1 MGITSDSSN
10 LASLLGLRPP
20 TKVQMELN
28 RVILM
33 IRYHDTWDPLL
44 DTLRRDSAQVC
55 TNCWS
60 MNWET
65 AMEDM
70 MRDGSTAENRAEGR
84 APTCFLLHS
93 FSQQCSREGDAR
105 ESDNNICSRNW
116 LTTRTCFMR
125 AALGLCL
132 GFP

>member
-1 MGITSDSSN
+1 
-10 LASLLGLRPP
+10 
-20 TKVQMELN
+20 
-28 RVILM
+28 M
-33 IRYHDTWDPLL
+33 IGMIKYHDTWDPLL
-44 DTLRRDSAQVC
+44 DTLCRDSAQVC

-105 ESDNNICSRNW
+105 ESDTCWISR
-116 LTTRTCFMR
+116 RYCGMDPGQQHMQQK
-125 AALGLCL
+125 LGDYPHMFHARCAWTLFGL
-132 GFP
+132 PINV